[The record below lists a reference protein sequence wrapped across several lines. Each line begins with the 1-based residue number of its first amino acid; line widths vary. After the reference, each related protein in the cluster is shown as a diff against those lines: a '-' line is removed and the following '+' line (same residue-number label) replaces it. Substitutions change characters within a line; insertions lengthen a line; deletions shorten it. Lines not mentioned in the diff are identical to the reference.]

1 MLGRV
6 CYNRIIMLF
15 NTFIFIGRE
24 ERPKMNEYFI
34 KFIKNDRFARLVGTN
49 LVKVEPGY
57 AVVELEVDEKHL
69 NGINTVQGGA
79 IFALADYAFAAA
91 SNSEGIVTVGI
102 NVNISYMKVPK
113 GKVLKAEARIV
124 SASRKICNV
133 EVDIVDEDNA
143 LIAKASCIGYR
154 KQ

>member
-1 MLGRV
+1 MDQE
-6 CYNRIIMLF
+6 
-15 NTFIFIGRE
+15 T
-24 ERPKMNEYFI
+24 I
-34 KFIKNDRFARLVGTN
+34 KFIKNDRFAQLVGTK

-57 AVVELEVDEKHL
+57 AVAEMEISEKHL

-113 GKVLKAEARIV
+113 GKILKAEARV
-124 SASRKICNV
+124 TSASRKICHV
-133 EVDIVDEDNA
+133 EVDIVDEDNV
-143 LIAKASCIGYR
+143 LIAKANCTGYR